1 MNDPD
6 AVIRQQLETIDTLTG
21 LVTDVMLF
29 LEFRKL
35 VNNEDGPMIVEL
47 MAEEIEPRRKRLHEY
62 ITITMDQ
69 LVKDGRIG
77 GRRRP

>member
-29 LEFRKL
+29 LEFRTF
-35 VNNEDGPMIVEL
+35 VDNEDGPVIVEL
-47 MAEEIEPRRKRLHEY
+47 MAEEMEPRRKRLLEY

-69 LVKDGRIG
+69 LVKDGRIPSG
-77 GRRRP
+77 P